1 MPSASPRRVY
11 VRETKQ
17 PWMMGIIRPETLTH
31 ASGDLTIDS
40 RSRSGEHT
48 ETDETAIRQDLGSVS
63 KASAAASCKLDLE
76 KHGRIQPVESK
87 KDASGSVPM
96 TFDPI
101 ILPQYQYQ
109 RPRYL

>member
-48 ETDETAIRQDLGSVS
+48 
-63 KASAAASCKLDLE
+63 
-76 KHGRIQPVESK
+76 
-87 KDASGSVPM
+87 
-96 TFDPI
+96 
-101 ILPQYQYQ
+101 
-109 RPRYL
+109 